1 MSGILAGEQR
11 TYEACFSAGAVRE
24 QLQGLYDEMLERAG
38 EDKRMWNMAG
48 CEGEILRLVRQM
60 ERAGSDQEDIRLTY
74 DRLLYLYQ
82 IKENIAGKQ
91 CYIWGAGRWGRL
103 TRLIFKYWI
112 EDLEIMAFV
121 DQNRSNSIDGIS
133 VIGKEEMEIRENV
146 AVLISFVKGQ
156 QEAVAYLEDKNMEIM
171 ENIFIIA

>member
-1 MSGILAGEQR
+1 
-11 TYEACFSAGAVRE
+11 
-24 QLQGLYDEMLERAG
+24 
-38 EDKRMWNMAG
+38 
-48 CEGEILRLVRQM
+48 
-60 ERAGSDQEDIRLTY
+60 
-74 DRLLYLYQ
+74 
-82 IKENIAGKQ
+82 
-91 CYIWGAGRWGRL
+91 
-103 TRLIFKYWI
+103 
-112 EDLEIMAFV
+112 MAFV